1 MLSRILIY
9 YWQGIFLLT
18 LAKLFEANWQ
28 WRGSL
33 MIPLHCLSAKSNNKT
48 RGQFECGMTWFC
60 FCFDFIGSHAREG
73 GAVEGMRSGV
83 RLRVGV
89 EGGREG
95 GRVICVSSLKVCEM
109 CMQEQLKY
117 FFVILLFKFQCRF
130 RQGFSEQQC
139 LLVFIKNWKKKHKR
153 SERSFCCS
161 SNRFIK
167 TIWLNP
173 S

>member
-1 MLSRILIY
+1 MFFWQRRRSWNSESQQSFLHLQKKKINNYRPVSILSNVLRGDAHMTSSLRRGIALWPDMLSRILIY

-95 GRVICVSSLKVCEM
+95 GEGHM
-109 CMQEQLKY
+109 CI
-117 FFVILLFKFQCRF
+117 V
-130 RQGFSEQQC
+130 
-139 LLVFIKNWKKKHKR
+139 
-153 SERSFCCS
+153 
-161 SNRFIK
+161 
-167 TIWLNP
+167 P
-173 S
+173 

>member
-1 MLSRILIY
+1 
-9 YWQGIFLLT
+9 
-18 LAKLFEANWQ
+18 
-28 WRGSL
+28 

-95 GRVICVSSLKVCEM
+95 GGGGGGGGGVLGGGWGGGGGGGEGHM
-109 CMQEQLKY
+109 CI
-117 FFVILLFKFQCRF
+117 V
-130 RQGFSEQQC
+130 
-139 LLVFIKNWKKKHKR
+139 
-153 SERSFCCS
+153 
-161 SNRFIK
+161 
-167 TIWLNP
+167 P
-173 S
+173 

>member
-1 MLSRILIY
+1 
-9 YWQGIFLLT
+9 
-18 LAKLFEANWQ
+18 
-28 WRGSL
+28 

-95 GRVICVSSLKVCEM
+95 GGSYVYRPLRYVKCA
-109 CMQEQLKY
+109 
-117 FFVILLFKFQCRF
+117 CR
-130 RQGFSEQQC
+130 
-139 LLVFIKNWKKKHKR
+139 N
-153 SERSFCCS
+153 
-161 SNRFIK
+161 N
-167 TIWLNP
+167 
-173 S
+173 